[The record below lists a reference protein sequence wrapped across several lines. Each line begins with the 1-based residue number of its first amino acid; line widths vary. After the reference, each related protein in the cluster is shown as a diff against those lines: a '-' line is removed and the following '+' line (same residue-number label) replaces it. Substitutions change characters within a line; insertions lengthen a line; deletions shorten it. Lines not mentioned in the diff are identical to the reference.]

1 MGFINREKMFDGIA
15 LLSGGSYG
23 QWTTVPKTHVM
34 KMPKNLSYQEVISG
48 FMNRVQRYLRHG

>member
-1 MGFINREKMFDGIA
+1 MFDGIA

-48 FMNRVQRYLRHG
+48 FMNRVQPYLRHG